1 MRRISVIVLAMSLLA
16 ITALASTGASTQDR
30 GVQIGLRLNKTMY
43 RMGESVEIALAL
55 INPGTTA
62 ADFQFST
69 GQMYDFIVFRN
80 GQVVWQ
86 WSHGRAFT
94 QALTTLALKP
104 SESKVFRE
112 QWDQR
117 DAKAQQVPAG
127 EYEMIAVFPARG
139 GLGVRPGPDGPRVRF
154 SVSSGSGSL
163 KPQLPSVSSRSTTL
177 AGSSIG
183 EVLVNDRPV
192 LRIRVAA
199 GGISASER
207 AAIVAARL
215 QHMLARSLKPE
226 ELAVT
231 ARRGETGIEWKGELV
246 VTVDANHARLN
257 NTTPNALARK
267 WLQMLTQGLSGRIR
281 TSP

>member
-1 MRRISVIVLAMSLLA
+1 MRRVIFVVMVLASLSTSTAMAGLA
-16 ITALASTGASTQDR
+16 RSTQA
-30 GVQIGLRLNKTMY
+30 GAVEVELRLNKAIY
-43 RMGESVEIALAL
+43 SPGEPVEIALTLVNRASEG
-55 INPGTTA
+55 IT
-62 ADFQFST
+62 FQFNT
-69 GQMYDFIVFRN
+69 GQMYDFIVLSEDRS
-80 GQVVWQ
+80 VWQ

-104 SESKVFRE
+104 NESKLFRE
-112 QWDQR
+112 HWDQR
-117 DAKAQQVPAG
+117 DAKGQQVPAG
-127 EYEMIAVFPARG
+127 KYEMIAVFPARG

-192 LRIRVAA
+192 LRIRMAA
-199 GGISASER
+199 GGISASDR

-215 QHMLARSLKPE
+215 QHMLARGLKPE

-246 VTVDANHARLN
+246 VTVDANHASLN
-257 NTTPNALARK
+257 NTTPRALARK
-267 WLQMLTQGLSGRIR
+267 WLQTLTQGLSG
-281 TSP
+281 